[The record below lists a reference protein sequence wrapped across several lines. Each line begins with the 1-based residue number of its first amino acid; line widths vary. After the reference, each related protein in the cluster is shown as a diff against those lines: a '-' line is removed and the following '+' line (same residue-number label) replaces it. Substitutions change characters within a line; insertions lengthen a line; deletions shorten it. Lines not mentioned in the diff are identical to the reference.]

1 MTDVKEIIEKA
12 RAMPVMSYSAMRLME
27 VLGDENHSLA
37 DVSKI
42 VETDSALTV
51 EVLRLV
57 NSAAFNLRY
66 QIDTVAKALPYTGE
80 KVIASI
86 ALKTCAPRFFNRP
99 LSGYESRK
107 GEMWAHSLRT
117 AIAGGELAARAKETI
132 SSGRA
137 FTAGIVHD
145 IGKPVLSMFMGGK
158 AADMLHK
165 IDEGTAKDFFEAEK
179 VTFGTDHCDVGGE
192 LARHWK
198 LPEHL
203 QAVIQHH
210 HKPGDAPDVHRCL
223 VYLIH
228 LADMISMMGGSGT
241 GADTMAYQLDERY
254 RDYIDLDRNGLDS
267 LMIAVAVEFEKMQS
281 DVFGE
286 SEAEE

>member
-1 MTDVKEIIEKA
+1 MTDVATIIEKA
-12 RAMPVMSYSAMRLME
+12 REMPVMSYSAMRLLE

-37 DVSKI
+37 DVAKI
-42 VETDSALTV
+42 VETDAALTV

-66 QIDTVAKALPYTGE
+66 QVDTVAKALPYTGE
-80 KVIASI
+80 KVIAGI
-86 ALKTCAPRFFNRP
+86 ALKTCAPRLFNRP

-117 AIAGGELAARAKETI
+117 AIAAGELAPRSKESI
-132 SSGRA
+132 LPGLA
-137 FTAGIVHD
+137 FTAGILHD

-158 AADMLHK
+158 AADLLNE
-165 IDEGTAKDFFEAEK
+165 IDEGEAHDFFEAEQII
-179 VTFGTDHCDVGGE
+179 FGTNHCEVGGE

-210 HKPGDAPDVHRCL
+210 HKPADAPETHRCL

-228 LADMISMMGGSGT
+228 LADMISMMGGAGT
-241 GADTMAYQLDERY
+241 GADSLAYQIDEKY
-254 RDYIDLDRNGLDS
+254 GDYINLDRSVLDS
-267 LMIAVAVEFEKMQS
+267 LMIAVAIEFAKMQS
-281 DVFGE
+281 SVFGE
-286 SEAEE
+286 REAEE